1 MSTLCSFEL
10 LMFFPQMAG
19 AMEKPDTMGDSTAS
33 LHCAAEPITPPK
45 KRGCLAPGWHK
56 QNENKRGKKQSEK
69 AVKSLMCSARSSV
82 LTGEELGLLC
92 G

>member
-1 MSTLCSFEL
+1 
-10 LMFFPQMAG
+10 MAG

-56 QNENKRGKKQSEK
+56 QNKEQKRQGAVRKT
-69 AVKSLMCSARSSV
+69 VKSLMCSARSLA

>member
-1 MSTLCSFEL
+1 
-10 LMFFPQMAG
+10 MAG

-56 QNENKRGKKQSEK
+56 QNKEQKRQG
-69 AVKSLMCSARSSV
+69 AVRKDCKEPDVLCQKLSADRGGAWVALWVNISKM
-82 LTGEELGLLC
+82 
-92 G
+92 